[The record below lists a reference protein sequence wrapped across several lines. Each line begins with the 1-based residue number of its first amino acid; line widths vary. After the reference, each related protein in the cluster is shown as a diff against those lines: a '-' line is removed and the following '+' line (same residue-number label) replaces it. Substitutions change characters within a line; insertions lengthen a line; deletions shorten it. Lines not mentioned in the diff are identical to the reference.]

1 MTATEIILTVVTLGL
16 VGVVSYLCARLNT
29 LNILTQYLINE
40 SLSARKKNKADDL
53 SDEEI
58 GKIIVKEFNIDRNG
72 EISFPND
79 EGFN

>member
-16 VGVVSYLCARLNT
+16 VGVVSYLCAGVHT

-40 SLSARKKNKADDL
+40 NLSARKKNKVDDL

-58 GKIIVKEFNIDRNG
+58 GKIIVRELNIDRDG

>member
-16 VGVVSYLCARLNT
+16 VGVVSYLCARVHT

-40 SLSARKKNKADDL
+40 NLSARKKNKVDDL

-58 GKIIVKEFNIDRNG
+58 GKIIVRELNIDRDD